1 VYDAEMGARL
11 ETNNVGARK
20 KLKPKFEPKQ
30 SSVLDRH
37 DDPFATREGKTL
49 VWRDIQMTLAAKGD
63 EPERK
68 LLQDVW
74 GEVPQKETTAVM
86 GPSYV
91 YTMAFTVDVY
101 HCAVPDAFPMCC
113 CSPFF
118 IVVLE
123 SRRS

>member
-1 VYDAEMGARL
+1 
-11 ETNNVGARK
+11 
-20 KLKPKFEPKQ
+20 
-30 SSVLDRH
+30 
-37 DDPFATREGKTL
+37 L

-91 YTMAFTVDVY
+91 SWQELTFIIVQYLTRF
-101 HCAVPDAFPMCC
+101 HC
-113 CSPFF
+113 CSLFT
-118 IVVLE
+118 VVLE
-123 SRRS
+123 KRRS

>member
-1 VYDAEMGARL
+1 MSTRLAVEESTPVFDAEMG
-11 ETNNVGARK
+11 GARG
-20 KLKPKFEPKQ
+20 KPKLESKK
-30 SSVLDRH
+30 SSFLDRH

-91 YTMAFTVDVY
+91 VY
-101 HCAVPDAFPMCC
+101 RDKW
-113 CSPFF
+113 
-118 IVVLE
+118 
-123 SRRS
+123 